1 MESLRHKIAR
11 LAVRNRWV
19 TLGIALAIT
28 LFFGYG
34 LLHIEARTIFSDLFP
49 KTHPFVQAFK
59 DHPNFGNPLTV
70 TVMVKR
76 TDGHDIYD
84 AQTMDKLFQMSRDI
98 DLVPGVDHDQIV
110 SIATAKARYT
120 VLTADGIYSNPVM
133 DDQPPKTADD
143 LAEIRRRVNES
154 SYVSTFLVSQD
165 GSAAIINATFI
176 EGLVD
181 YGVVFDKVQE
191 LVAKYSDAN
200 HRVYVA
206 GWPMLT
212 GWVYHYGSDTVKIF
226 AVTLGLMFVCLLLV
240 MRNVAGVLTPVIVS
254 GMSAVWGFG
263 FVGWIHHPVEP
274 LLMVVPLLLIARSF
288 SHSVQATER
297 YYELLRECGDKR
309 KAAEMSLAVM
319 IAPILASQLAS
330 LMQSLPAAIRK
341 LQALVT
347 DPNHTW
353 LAMIFG
359 DKLSDTSNSLGDLV
373 SQGAGWAATFAASLW
388 SGGKALFSVLSLL
401 VITPVVA
408 FYLLCDWDRLV
419 ETVDSW
425 IPLPHRETVH
435 GLMHEIDVAIAA
447 FVRGQAGIC
456 LILGSFYAIALMLIG
471 LNFGFLIG
479 FISGLISFIPYV
491 GSITGFLLGCIVAVA
506 QFWPQGM
513 PVVLVVCVFLVGQ
526 LLEGYVL
533 APKLVGE
540 KVGLHPV
547 WLMFALFA
555 FGSLFGFTGLVL
567 AVPLAAAIGVLCRYA
582 LKRYLESPLYKARP
596 IEPAEGG

>member
-1 MESLRHKIAR
+1 MSFQRQVVFWLVA
-11 LAVRNRWV
+11 LAVLV
-19 TLGIALAIT
+19 
-28 LFFGYG
+28 G
-34 LLHIEARTIFSDLFP
+34 LLWLLAEVLL
-49 KTHPFVQAFK
+49 PFVAGMFLAYLLDPVARRLERAGIGRTWGALIILVVVVVAFI
-59 DHPNFGNPLTV
+59 L
-70 TVMVKR
+70 
-76 TDGHDIYD
+76 
-84 AQTMDKLFQMSRDI
+84 
-98 DLVPGVDHDQIV
+98 
-110 SIATAKARYT
+110 
-120 VLTADGIYSNPVM
+120 
-133 DDQPPKTADD
+133 
-143 LAEIRRRVNES
+143 
-154 SYVSTFLVSQD
+154 
-165 GSAAIINATFI
+165 
-176 EGLVD
+176 
-181 YGVVFDKVQE
+181 
-191 LVAKYSDAN
+191 
-200 HRVYVA
+200 
-206 GWPMLT
+206 
-212 GWVYHYGSDTVKIF
+212 
-226 AVTLGLMFVCLLLV
+226 
-240 MRNVAGVLTPVIVS
+240 
-254 GMSAVWGFG
+254 
-263 FVGWIHHPVEP
+263 
-274 LLMVVPLLLIARSF
+274 
-288 SHSVQATER
+288 
-297 YYELLRECGDKR
+297 
-309 KAAEMSLAVM
+309 LAVM

-353 LAMIFG
+353 LAKIFG

-547 WLMFALFA
+547 WLMFALIA
-555 FGSLFGFTGLVL
+555 FGYLFGFVGLLV
-567 AVPLAAAIGVLCRYA
+567 AVPVSAAIGVLLRFG
-582 LKRYLESPLYKARP
+582 LKQYRASPIYTGEAR
-596 IEPAEGG
+596 